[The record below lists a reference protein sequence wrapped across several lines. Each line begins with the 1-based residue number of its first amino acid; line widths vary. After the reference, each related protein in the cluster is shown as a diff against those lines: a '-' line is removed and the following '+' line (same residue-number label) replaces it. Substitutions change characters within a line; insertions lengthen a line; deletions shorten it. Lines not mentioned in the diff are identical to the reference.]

1 MLKHLAASLV
11 QRVPF
16 VRALIRR
23 GVARWGKPG
32 VAAVI
37 VHDDRVLLFKHVFW
51 TAARWGLP
59 GGGIEPGE
67 DPAEAV
73 RREVREECGL
83 EIEIVRQ
90 LVPSPPRTTHF
101 LCRLR
106 EAGGSASA
114 LQRLSFEILAAEW
127 FLPEQLPDDVLP
139 SHERAIAAVFA
150 ARPPQS
156 EP

>member
-1 MLKHLAASLV
+1 MLKRLAASLV

-16 VRALIRR
+16 VRAVIRR

-37 VHDDRVLLFKHVFW
+37 VHDGKVLLFQHVFW

-67 DPAEAV
+67 DAATAI

-83 EIEIVRQ
+83 EITIVRP
-90 LVPSPPRTTHF
+90 LDRHSSGHSTYF
-101 LCRLR
+101 LCNASNI
-106 EAGGSASA
+106 EAHDPLSH
-114 LQRLSFEILAAEW
+114 LSFEILSAGW
-127 FLPEQLPDDVLP
+127 FSPDNLPDGVLP
-139 SHERAIAAVFA
+139 RHHRVIAAVFA
-150 ARPPQS
+150 GSPAR
-156 EP
+156 

>member
-67 DPAEAV
+67 DAADAI

-83 EIEIVRQ
+83 EIEVIRR
-90 LVPSPPRTTHF
+90 LGRHSSRRSTYF
-101 LCRLR
+101 LCRAR
-106 EAGGSASA
+106 GIERAVPPS
-114 LQRLSFEILAAEW
+114 RLSFEILTADW
-127 FLPEQLPDDVLP
+127 FTPDRLPEGLLAR
-139 SHERAIAAVFA
+139 HERVIEAVFS
-150 ARPPQS
+150 RR
-156 EP
+156 